1 MFFKVQQE
9 LMRRKSATLYM
20 KNIFDTT
27 GELVEKMNSQ
37 FLDENKETHD
47 LLEIC
52 LLWALETISGSFLDT
67 NLNCLKQNLSRTSDA
82 MRFVDA
88 LKVGLG
94 DDLTELALGPPVW
107 KIWPTKPYKRFNQ
120 AAETVNELTS
130 KMVEKAKME
139 SKTSSDKQGSILQ
152 KLIARCGLDS
162 PIPLLMCQDALTA
175 GVDTTGTTAAFLLLD
190 LARNKE
196 KQEILYREIREHAE
210 EEITE
215 QGLAKMK
222 YLKACLHESQRLN
235 STINALTRKTQE
247 DTTIGGYEVPRGVN
261 VR

>member
-1 MFFKVQQE
+1 
-9 LMRRKSATLYM
+9 MRRQSATLYM
-20 KNIFDTT
+20 KNILDTT
-27 GELVEKMNSQ
+27 TELVEKIDM
-37 FLDENKETHD
+37 FLDENNESHD
-47 LLEIC
+47 LLDLC
-52 LLWALETISGSFLDT
+52 LLWALESISGSFLDT
-67 NLNCLKQNLSRTSDA
+67 NLNCFEPNLSRTSDA

-107 KIWPTKPYKRFNQ
+107 KILSTKSYKRFNQ
-120 AAETVNELTS
+120 AAETVHDLTS
-130 KMVEKAKME
+130 KMVDKAKLG
-139 SKTSSDKQGSILQ
+139 SHSCNNQGSILQ
-152 KLIARCGLDS
+152 KLMARCGSDS

-196 KQEILYREIREHAE
+196 KQEILYREIREHME
-210 EEITE
+210 EEVTE
-215 QGLAKMK
+215 QDLSKMK

-235 STINALTRKTQE
+235 SPINALSRKTQE
-247 DTTIGGYEVPRGVN
+247 DTIIGGYEVPGGVN